1 MRKFLVSDIH
11 GDGNIYYS
19 IMSYLDNISKNENI
33 ELYINGDLFDR
44 GIESAEIL
52 LDIKKRIEENK
63 FRIVYLGGNHEL
75 LMYHTFLD
83 RKNSI
88 RKYCNSWYD
97 NGGYITDWGLEE
109 LLNYDRDKILEVVDF
124 IANLNIYHQF
134 DERIDDKNIVL
145 VHASCPLEV
154 KNVCDI
160 SIKDNNDSVY
170 SYVWTREHDPF
181 IPFRGRIGNDDYFTI
196 VGHTPNHHLYG
207 YEYHENGNYFN
218 IDGGCACYV
227 SGLFHYDHVPLVE
240 VMDGYLR
247 ILTFNHNNEI
257 IYGNYFIHGK
267 NISFSD
273 KELSVER
280 SYLNHHLKVR
290 KLVLLEDGIVGYK
303 D

>member
-19 IMSYLDNISKNENI
+19 IMSYLDNVSKEEDV

-83 RKNSI
+83 RKNGI
-88 RKYCNSWYD
+88 RTYFNSWYD

-109 LLNYDRDKILEVVDF
+109 LLHYDRDKILEVVDF

-134 DERIDDKNIVL
+134 DEKIDDKNIVL
-145 VHASCPLEV
+145 VHANFPLMID
-154 KNVCDI
+154 NLR
-160 SIKDNNDSVY
+160 IKDNFSDVYPYVWAREQECNDS
-170 SYVWTREHDPF
+170 
-181 IPFRGRIGNDDYFTI
+181 YFTI

-207 YEYHENGNYFN
+207 YEYHKNGNYFN

-257 IYGNYFIHGK
+257 IYGNYFIHCK

-273 KELSVER
+273 KELNEER

-303 D
+303 N